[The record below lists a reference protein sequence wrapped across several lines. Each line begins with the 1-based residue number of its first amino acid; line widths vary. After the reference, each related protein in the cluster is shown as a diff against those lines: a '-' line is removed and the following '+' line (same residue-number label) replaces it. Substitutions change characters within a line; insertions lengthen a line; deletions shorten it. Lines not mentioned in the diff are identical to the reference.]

1 MGSGTPRPEISLRR
15 SITTRMVVASGA
27 FALLIGAVFVLLV
40 FAIREQRDSAK
51 RAIRAQEAISAGNKL
66 EKLAIDLETGV
77 RGYVASGAN
86 PVFLQPYTAAR
97 QAYPSQA
104 RELTSLVRDNPKA
117 EATARQIATAI
128 DDYVNLYSIPMI
140 SLARDKIDVARSV
153 IVNGTGPQRI
163 DAIRRQFTQLF
174 ISERTVAAERTHQAT
189 NRANTAVLVGVGG
202 LVIGLSAVVLLA
214 LYLSRSI
221 VRPVREV
228 AAGADRVARGDLSAR
243 APDQRSDELGDL
255 GRAFNTMAASLEQ
268 SRDEVAARTAELER
282 SNRELDQF
290 AAVTSHDLKEPLQ
303 TVTVF
308 AGLLDRDYRERLDD
322 SGRTFLDSILAGT
335 DRMRTLIRDLLEYSR
350 VGHGDLQLEQVPAE
364 EVVDRAREN
373 LAGTIAE
380 KGAAVTVDP
389 LPTVS
394 VDRKQL
400 CQVFQNLL
408 SNALKFSDD
417 DTPEVHVS
425 ADLLQGEWRFSVCDN
440 GIGID
445 PRHAERIFQPFARL
459 GASKEGTGIGLAIC
473 QKIVEHHGGRIWVE
487 GRPSAGSTFYFTIPD
502 SGTSEDPSER
512 PTPAGVGV

>member
-1 MGSGTPRPEISLRR
+1 
-15 SITTRMVVASGA
+15 MVVASGA
-27 FALLIGAVFVLLV
+27 FALLIAAVFVLLV

-66 EKLAIDLETGV
+66 ETLAIDLETGV

-86 PVFLQPYTAAR
+86 PVFLQPYSAAR
-97 QAYPSQA
+97 QAYPAQA
-104 RELTSLVRDNPKA
+104 RELTSLVQDNPKA
-117 EATARQIATAI
+117 EATARQITTAI
-128 DDYVNLYSIPMI
+128 GDYVNLYSIPMI
-140 SLARDKIDVARSV
+140 SLARDRIDVARSV

-174 ISERTVAAERTHQAT
+174 ISERTVAAERTSQAT
-189 NRANTAVLVGVGG
+189 NRANTAVVVGIGG

-228 AAGADRVARGDLSAR
+228 ATGADRVSRGDLSAR

-308 AGLLDRDYRERLDD
+308 AGLLDRDYRDRLDD

-350 VGHGDLQLEQVPAE
+350 VGHGDLQREPVPAE
-364 EVVDRAREN
+364 EVVDLAREN
-373 LAGTIAE
+373 LAGTISE
-380 KGAAVTVDP
+380 KGAAVAVDP
-389 LPTVS
+389 LPTVN

-425 ADLLQGEWRFSVCDN
+425 ADLLQGEWRFSVRDN

-487 GRPSAGSTFYFTIPD
+487 GRPNAGSTFYFTIPD
-502 SGTSEDPSER
+502 SGTSHGPTAR
-512 PTPAGVGV
+512 PAPAGVGV

>member
-1 MGSGTPRPEISLRR
+1 
-15 SITTRMVVASGA
+15 MVVASGA

-40 FAIREQRDSAK
+40 FAIREQRDSTK

-77 RGYVASGAN
+77 RGYVASGAK

-97 QAYPSQA
+97 QAYPAQA
-104 RELTSLVRDNPKA
+104 RELEALVKDNPKA
-117 EATARQIATAI
+117 DATTARIREAI

-140 SLARDKIDVARSV
+140 SLARDRIDVARSV

-163 DAIRRQFTQLF
+163 EAIRSQFQQLF
-174 ISERTVAAERTHQAT
+174 DSERTVANKRTEQA
-189 NRANTAVLVGVGG
+189 NDRANAAVWIGIGG
-202 LVIGLSAVVLLA
+202 LVLGLSGVLCLAV
-214 LYLSRSI
+214 YLTRAV

-228 AAGADRVARGDLSAR
+228 AAGADRVAHGDLSAR
-243 APDQRSDELGDL
+243 APDQRADELGDL

-282 SNRELDQF
+282 SNAELDQF

-308 AGLLDRDYRERLDD
+308 AGLLDRDYRDRLDD

-335 DRMRTLIRDLLEYSR
+335 DRMRKLIRDLLEYSR
-350 VGHGDLQLEQVPAE
+350 VGHGELQREPVPADE
-364 EVVDRAREN
+364 LLDTAREN
-373 LAGTIAE
+373 LAGAIAE
-380 KGAAVTVDP
+380 KGATLTADP
-389 LPTVS
+389 LPMVHA
-394 VDRKQL
+394 DAKQL

-408 SNALKFSDD
+408 SNALKFSDED
-417 DTPEVHVS
+417 APEVHVS
-425 ADLLQGEWRFSVCDN
+425 ASLFPGEWRFSVRDN

-459 GASKEGTGIGLAIC
+459 GAAKEGTGIGLAIC
-473 QKIVEHHGGRIWVE
+473 MKIVEHHGGRIWVE
-487 GRPSAGSTFYFTIPD
+487 GRKGHGSVFHFTIPD
-502 SGTSEDPSER
+502 SGAAEDHSPKSA
-512 PTPAGVGV
+512 PAGVGA